1 MRDGRSFEW
10 VAAAMRISDQWI
22 RKWWTRFRLGGKHW
36 SALEDGSRRPHRIH
50 TRRHEHVDAVLA
62 AKAQFP
68 HMGPMKLKI
77 VAQIQLGHD
86 AIARILREARLVKLV
101 KRHWYQYRRFQRP
114 FPNYLWQLDF
124 KEFFRG
130 DGRKVWAANLI
141 DDHSR
146 FLLSSRCF
154 EACPTTADAIA
165 VVEAAIRLW
174 GRPRQVLTD
183 RGAQFSNN
191 VRADHPSL
199 FTQWLDNRG
208 IQHIRARPYHPQ
220 TCGKIERWHGSLNR
234 EWFAYQLQPAT
245 LEEAQNLLD
254 RWVVHYNTVRPHQAL
269 GYRVPVEVYAAGL
282 TTEEELLRLVNE
294 VSR

>member
-130 DGRKVWAANLI
+130 DGRKVWAEGVCEGGLAM
-141 DDHSR
+141 
-146 FLLSSRCF
+146 
-154 EACPTTADAIA
+154 A
-165 VVEAAIRLW
+165 
-174 GRPRQVLTD
+174 PRGSGGFGYDPAFVPKGWDRTMAELTD
-183 RGAQFSNN
+183 EEKDWISHRG
-191 VRADHPSL
+191 RA
-199 FTQWLDNRG
+199 F
-208 IQHIRARPYHPQ
+208 RALRDLLA
-220 TCGKIERWHGSLNR
+220 GS
-234 EWFAYQLQPAT
+234 E
-245 LEEAQNLLD
+245 
-254 RWVVHYNTVRPHQAL
+254 
-269 GYRVPVEVYAAGL
+269 
-282 TTEEELLRLVNE
+282 
-294 VSR
+294 